1 MFSIICFL
9 LLISFV
15 SAHFSSINDTLHDK
29 QNISKLPT
37 MAMATKTSN
46 SVFKD
51 CVLEMEDRE
60 IAQVIQLTKSDS
72 VNIVDLHPFFGN
84 NYNNQLFG
92 GFEISLVNPI
102 GREIMRTLDTEFN
115 GFVTWTLNAGRKNV
129 ELRIHESPKDCI
141 KTKRL
146 NIHEFVVRSIFE
158 RIVSNMKQPTNYKI
172 CYSFPRRRNLRD
184 SFTRLCKPD
193 DFTKLNWHDDYL
205 LVATYILFF
214 LFPICFSWLLF
225 SLLSY
230 SLFELKHDEYYK
242 LEDSLMSP
250 SSVLLKIIWEEKGWV
265 ISFFRRLIIMCF
277 LTYITW
283 CYNIPN
289 PVFRYTRYVV
299 LYSTLSIPFSRVFLT
314 PMISILILEKRANRK
329 PVQNIP
335 PFCCHNFGDCVNCV
349 TLPFNL
355 KFWKD
360 VIMGSEREREHERR
374 QPIRKSL
381 KRIAIF
387 LLSVCVLFPLLLITQ
402 SMIFFSY
409 QTLAILWLLLQ
420 SGCMH
425 TDIVDTPSW
434 KKVLICL
441 NNGLTMFSFL
451 ILIFHIL
458 FILVFAIQSLLLGLF
473 LNLNFFIPY
482 LAFASVLTFYCHSYW
497 KSLEEKYLVLKRVI
511 YDACRDRQG
520 DNDDGNTSNTP
531 GQNETALPVVSK
543 EVYEIIREKFLPYHT
558 NILYFILKVLWVV
571 GFSYG
576 IFELVNML
584 HAFHI
589 TAAVQVVTTA
599 SVGIMPRVFSMVALK
614 ISKEKDKA
622 WNEKLKLNVKYILEG
637 LIGMNEVRA
646 KTVLII
652 QDNDDTIAGN
662 LIICTK
668 FKAGR
673 NEANTVYERIPIP
686 I

>member
-1 MFSIICFL
+1 
-9 LLISFV
+9 V

-37 MAMATKTSN
+37 MAMSMATKTSN

-51 CVLEMEDRE
+51 CILEMEDSE
-60 IAQVIQLTKSDS
+60 IAQVIQLIKSDS
-72 VNIVDLHPFFGN
+72 VNIVDLHPFFAN
-84 NYNNQLFG
+84 DYNNQLFG
-92 GFEISLVNPI
+92 DFQISLVNPI
-102 GREIMRTLDTEFN
+102 GHEIIRRLETEFN
-115 GFVTWTLNAGRKNV
+115 GFVTLTLNAGRENV

-230 SLFELKHDEYYK
+230 SLFELKHPEYYK
-242 LEDSLMSP
+242 LEDNLMSP
-250 SSVLLKIIWEEKGWV
+250 SSILLKIIWEEKGWV

-277 LTYITW
+277 LTYIIL
-283 CYNIPN
+283 CYTPN
-289 PVFRYTRYVV
+289 YAFFQYTRYVV
-299 LYSTLSIPFSRVFLT
+299 LYSTLSILFSRVFLT

-335 PFCCHNFGDCVNCV
+335 PFCCQNFGDCVNCV

-355 KFWKD
+355 KFWKNM
-360 VIMGSEREREHERR
+360 IMGSEREHERK

-387 LLSVCVLFPLLLITQ
+387 LLSVCFLFPLLLITQ

-409 QTLAILWLLLQ
+409 QTLTILWILLE
-420 SGCMH
+420 SEYMH
-425 TDIVDTPSW
+425 TDTDDSTPSW
-434 KKVLICL
+434 KEVLVCP

-451 ILIFHIL
+451 MLIFHIL
-458 FILVFAIQSLLLGLF
+458 LILVFAIQSLLLGLF
-473 LNLNFFIPY
+473 LNLNFCIPY
-482 LAFASVLTFYCHSYW
+482 LAFASVLMFYCHSYW
-497 KSLEEKYLVLKRVI
+497 KSLEEKYFELKRII

-520 DNDDGNTSNTP
+520 DNDEGDISNTP

-571 GFSYG
+571 AFSCG